1 MRIGVCVA
9 VILGVG
15 MVAQGYV
22 VVNVSAPTPV
32 TEPFTGE
39 LLDAYTVSLTA
50 EGLNLLGQPA
60 EVIALDVRFDSS
72 SEKLH
77 QLAEYKSGFG
87 AHCTP
92 TPMNDLAAEGFPADY
107 VAADSHFLITSADA
121 MWPTG
126 KYANEDLNESYLP
139 RDGHDVWHSW
149 GTYLKSD
156 SMGLSEPV
164 QASTVPLA
172 RIVIPRGSL
181 PGTVLM
187 TGLVAGTLDVDPFDI
202 GVILIP
208 PIPEPGTLVLLV
220 FGVELLARNV
230 RKGGSK

>member
-22 VVNVSAPTPV
+22 VVNVSAPTPI

-50 EGLNLLGQPA
+50 TGGGIFEDKVTA
-60 EVIALDVRFDSS
+60 VDVRFDSA

-77 QLAEYKSGFG
+77 QLAIYVAGFTG
-87 AHCTP
+87 ERNHDP
-92 TPMNDLAAEGFPADY
+92 TPMNDFEAWLADY
-107 VAADSHFLITSADA
+107 VAADSHFLLSSADA
-121 MWPTG
+121 VWPSG
-126 KYANEDLNESYLP
+126 KAADEDMSESYLP
-139 RDGHDVWHSW
+139 RDGYDVWHSW

-156 SMGLSEPV
+156 PMGLSEPV

-187 TGLVAGTLDVDPFDI
+187 TGLVATTLDVDPFDI